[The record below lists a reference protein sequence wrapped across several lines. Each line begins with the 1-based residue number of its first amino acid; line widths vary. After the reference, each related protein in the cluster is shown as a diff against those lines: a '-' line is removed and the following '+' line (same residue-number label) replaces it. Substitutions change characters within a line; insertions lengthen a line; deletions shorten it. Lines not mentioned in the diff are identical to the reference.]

1 MPHRNNFIIADC
13 LEGGLYIG
21 VAGIAYMMWYV
32 STKFP
37 EFKLKETARY
47 EEVSIY
53 TIKQNTTV
61 KNFSNLAIISY
72 QKLCRL

>member
-1 MPHRNNFIIADC
+1 MPHRNNIIVDC

-37 EFKLKETARY
+37 EFKLKEKAR
-47 EEVSIY
+47 
-53 TIKQNTTV
+53 
-61 KNFSNLAIISY
+61 
-72 QKLCRL
+72 

>member
-13 LEGGLYIG
+13 LIEGGLYIG

-47 EEVSIY
+47 EEFLIY
-53 TIKQNTTV
+53 TIKQNVTV
-61 KNFSNLAIISY
+61 KN
-72 QKLCRL
+72 